1 MSTIA
6 IDPDVKEML
15 KELKLA
21 PEESFNSVVK
31 RLVIE
36 AKKKEDYTPMF
47 PREEKQEK
55 KESHIKD
62 FNAWLEKKFVEDKE
76 ILDALGRK

>member
-6 IDPDVKEML
+6 LDSDVKEML
-15 KELKLA
+15 KELKVA
-21 PEESFNSVVK
+21 PEESFNSVIR
-31 RLVIE
+31 RLAIE
-36 AKKKEDYTPMF
+36 AKKKEDYKPTF

-62 FNAWLEKKFVEDKE
+62 FNAWLENKLVEDKE